1 MHWRSSSLN
10 AKGVLLMSSANPQSL
25 AGRVCFCV
33 LIFAIGLYLLASI
46 RNIDRDLKQDT
57 DWRTYF
63 TKDAM
68 HYYVIAEAFASGD
81 FSMSYEKGWPYRQPL
96 FPLLIAAVMKVTNS
110 DLFAIRMINV
120 GVIVVATIS
129 LFLILRAFWRD
140 SATAAII
147 SILFV
152 LNPFVYDQSVPGLN
166 TEPLH
171 LLLLICIVAC
181 FLRYI
186 TLRHWIY
193 LLLLFFTIA
202 LDYLDRINGSFLA
215 ISGFAVLIS
224 FEFSQYFFGAK
235 RASILAMRRADPPGE
250 AFAAL
255 RSRGREPAKSE
266 ASGISDDGAKS
277 DTPSVVSWWH
287 YLAAALILIA
297 TTAPSWLSRLHYFGN
312 PFYYG
317 AIQNFLWGDT
327 YLGSMDS
334 PRMLT
339 ARDYFASH
347 SLLDAAGRFLLGCS
361 KVFFAIPIDRERLP
375 LLYFGAL
382 AGIWFAWRQRRKAY
396 LWLLLFYGIQML
408 PLAWTQPVNTTPR
421 IPYAATQPF
430 ELFLAAIFVFWLWKK
445 TQADKPIDQRTE
457 FSIEIQ

>member
-1 MHWRSSSLN
+1 
-10 AKGVLLMSSANPQSL
+10 MSKANPQSL

-33 LIFAIGLYLLASI
+33 LVFAIGLYLFASI
-46 RNIDRDLKQDT
+46 RRIDRDLKQDS

-81 FSMSYEKGWPYRQPL
+81 FSMSYEQGWPYRQPL
-96 FPLLIAAVMKVTNS
+96 FPLLITAVMKATNS
-110 DLFAIRMINV
+110 NLFAIRMINV

-129 LFLILRAFWRD
+129 LFLILRAFWRGD
-140 SATAAII
+140 SATAALI

-152 LNPFVYDQSVPGLN
+152 LNPFVYDQSVFGLN

-171 LLLLICIVAC
+171 LFLLICIIAC

-193 LLLLFFTIA
+193 LLLLFFIIA
-202 LDYLDRINGSFLA
+202 LDYLDRVNGSFLA
-215 ISGFAVLIS
+215 ISAFAALIS

-235 RASILAMRRADPPGE
+235 RASILAMRRADLSGE
-250 AFAAL
+250 GSAAL
-255 RSRGREPAKSE
+255 GNHSRKFAKSE
-266 ASGISDDGAKS
+266 ACGLSDGTKS

-287 YLAAALILIA
+287 YLVAALILIA

-375 LLYFGAL
+375 LLYFAAL
-382 AGIWFAWRQRRKAY
+382 AGIWLAWRQKLKPY
-396 LWLLLFYGIQML
+396 LWLLLFYGLQML

-430 ELFLAAIFVFWLWKK
+430 ELFLAAIFVYWLWKK
-445 TQADKPIDQRTE
+445 TQPDKLTE
-457 FSIEIQ
+457 SKNAASLIGEGSGARPV

>member
-1 MHWRSSSLN
+1 
-10 AKGVLLMSSANPQSL
+10 MSSANPQSL

-33 LIFAIGLYLLASI
+33 FVFAIGLYLFASI
-46 RNIDRDLKQDT
+46 RRIDQDLKQDS

-96 FPLLIAAVMKVTNS
+96 FPLLVTVVMKVTKSN
-110 DLFAIRMINV
+110 LFAIRMINV
-120 GVIVVATIS
+120 GVIVVTTIS

-152 LNPFVYDQSVPGLN
+152 LSPFVYDQSVPGLN

-171 LLLLICIVAC
+171 LFLLICIIAC

-202 LDYLDRINGSFLA
+202 LDYLDRVNGSFLA
-215 ISGFAVLIS
+215 ISAFAVLIS
-224 FEFSQYFFGAK
+224 FEFSQYFFGAN
-235 RASILAMRRADPPGE
+235 RASILAMRRADLPGE
-250 AFAAL
+250 AFVAL
-255 RSRGREPAKSE
+255 RNHGREFAKSE
-266 ASGISDDGAKS
+266 ASGVSADEAKS
-277 DTPSVVSWWH
+277 ETPSVVSWWH
-287 YLAAALILIA
+287 YLVAALILIA

-327 YLGSMDS
+327 YLGSLDS

-396 LWLLLFYGIQML
+396 LWLLLFYGLQML

-430 ELFLAAIFVFWLWKK
+430 ELFLAAIFMYWLWEKA
-445 TQADKPIDQRTE
+445 QADKPTDQRKQ
-457 FSIEIQ
+457 FSF

>member
-1 MHWRSSSLN
+1 
-10 AKGVLLMSSANPQSL
+10 MSSANPQSL

-33 LIFAIGLYLLASI
+33 LVFAIGLYLFASI
-46 RNIDRDLKQDT
+46 RNIDRDLKQDS

-96 FPLLIAAVMKVTNS
+96 FPLLVAVVMKMTKSN
-110 DLFAIRMINV
+110 LFAIRMINV

-129 LFLILRAFWRD
+129 LFLMLRAFWRD

-152 LNPFVYDQSVPGLN
+152 LSPFVYDQSVPGLN

-171 LLLLICIVAC
+171 LFLLISIIAC

-193 LLLLFFTIA
+193 LLLLFFIIA
-202 LDYLDRINGSFLA
+202 LDYLDRVNGSFLA
-215 ISGFAVLIS
+215 ISAFAALIS

-235 RASILAMRRADPPGE
+235 RASILAMRHADLPGE

-339 ARDYFASH
+339 AGDYFASH